1 MFDKALVPLELRR
14 SQKELSAMIKFLET
28 LKTSSVHLLHVLSEG
43 LGQKNRLQNY
53 IDEVAHTLSAETE
66 IELSTEVR
74 GGHVASEITRVA
86 NDIGADFIYIT
97 SNHRGFMYRTFL
109 GSTSRDVIRL
119 TDKPAFVHKSRPYLM
134 AQEPVFKI
142 LYATDFGPTAQKAL
156 EYVKYLGEL
165 VEEIYLLHVGKRAP
179 DPFEEKMRQQEV
191 NSKLEDLENELKD
204 HFKSI
209 ESIPAIGSPHK
220 VIHSYSERKEVDLII
235 MGRLSRPGG
244 PNIMGSTSERVS
256 GSTSSSILLIP

>member
-14 SQKELSAMIKFLET
+14 SQKEVSAMIKFLQS
-28 LKTSSVHLLHVLSEG
+28 LKVNSVHLLHVMSEG
-43 LGQKNRLQNY
+43 IGQKKRLQNY
-53 IDEVAHTLSAETE
+53 IDEVARTLSAETE
-66 IELSTEVR
+66 MELSTEVR
-74 GGHVASEITRVA
+74 EGHIASEISQAA
-86 NDIGADFIYIT
+86 NDIDADFIYIT

-119 TDKPAFVHKSRPYLM
+119 TEKPAFVHKSRPYLL
-134 AQEPVFKI
+134 AQEPISRI
-142 LYATDFGPTAQKAL
+142 LYATDFGPTAQKAI

-179 DPFEEKMRQQEV
+179 DPFEEKRRQQEV
-191 NSKLEDLENELKD
+191 NAKLEGLEKELEEY
-204 HFKSI
+204 FKPI
-209 ESIPAIGSPHK
+209 ESISAIGSPHK
-220 VIHSYSERKEVDLII
+220 VIQSYSERKEVDLII

-256 GSTSSSILLIP
+256 GSASSSILLIP

>member
-14 SQKELSAMIKFLET
+14 SQKELSAMIKFLQS
-28 LKTSSVHLLHVLSEG
+28 LKVDSVHLLHVMSEG
-43 LGQKNRLQNY
+43 IGQKNRLKNY

-66 IELSTEVR
+66 MELTTEVR
-74 GGHVASEITRVA
+74 DGHVASEISQAA
-86 NDIGADFIYIT
+86 NDSDADFIYIT

-119 TDKPAFVHKSRPYLM
+119 TEKPAFVHKSRPYLL
-134 AQEPVFKI
+134 AQDPISRI
-142 LYATDFGPTAQKAL
+142 LYATDFGPTAQKAID
-156 EYVKYLGEL
+156 YVEYLGEL

-179 DPFEEKMRQQEV
+179 DPFEEKRRQQEV
-191 NSKLEDLENELKD
+191 NTKLEGLAKELEAD
-204 HFKSI
+204 YKSVEFI
-209 ESIPAIGSPHK
+209 SEIGSPHK
-220 VIHSYSERKEVDLII
+220 VIQSYSERKEVDLII

-256 GSTSSSILLIP
+256 GSASSSILLIP